1 MHTIIILSDTLTR
14 DSHIVKKVEELFPDC
29 TVRLF
34 SKTVQ
39 ESGIRD
45 IDPILNGYSQKYNFN
60 NQNIE
65 TADDFRWT

>member
-14 DSHIVKKVEELFPDC
+14 DSDIVKKIEELFPDC

-39 ESGIRD
+39 ESGGRD
-45 IDPILNGYSQKYNFN
+45 FDLSLKTFSKKFNFK
-60 NQNIE
+60 NQNTE
-65 TADDFRWT
+65 TAGDFRWT